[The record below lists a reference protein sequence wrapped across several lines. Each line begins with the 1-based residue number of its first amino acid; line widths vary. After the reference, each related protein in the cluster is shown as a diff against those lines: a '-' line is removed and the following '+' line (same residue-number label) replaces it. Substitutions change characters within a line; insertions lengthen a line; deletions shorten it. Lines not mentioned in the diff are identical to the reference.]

1 MIKKIKQLLNIED
14 EDSLLEEIIELT
26 KSKVLFHIKEK
37 EIPKE
42 LEFVVIELSIT
53 RYNRIGSEGLKSE
66 SIEGRIQTYESDLDD
81 YKPIFEDYLNS
92 KKKSKKVRFL

>member
-81 YKPIFEDYLNS
+81 YKSIFEDYLNS